1 MIYLYTPRITNSR
14 SELKK
19 ILKKEAPKSE
29 IKKRK
34 KKREKKTLTRQKL
47 LKTWQTTES

>member
-1 MIYLYTPRITNSR
+1 MVLHSWMIYLYTPRITNNK

-29 IKKRK
+29 IKKGEKNRK
-34 KKREKKTLTRQKL
+34 KSTH
-47 LKTWQTTES
+47 